1 MTDSSWPGGW
11 KVLSDSQKRSI
22 IFWSTWNCTQ
32 CQAYGEENVGWA
44 RHELPEGGGEVYVWL
59 GAMIIDHGTDFF
71 RYFNRITYQSLVLTY
86 HSGYAM
92 NFLLLWVRCFT
103 LKLGWQKLGM
113 ILESKVSK
121 ELKKSKNFTQTKKY
135 LLLNSF
141 KWKLFSEDLNDSW
154 NWKLTSVWQ
163 LLWTCHFLKP
173 SFPLNNEYVRNEWW
187 LLKK

>member
-1 MTDSSWPGGW
+1 MA
-11 KVLSDSQKRSI
+11 QI
-22 IFWSTWNCTQ
+22 
-32 CQAYGEENVGWA
+32 
-44 RHELPEGGGEVYVWL
+44 
-59 GAMIIDHGTDFF
+59 FF

-187 LLKK
+187 LQKKINWKWIEVCFTLQCFPWFDDLLIFFSRSCYHKR